1 MFLKQV
7 RGEILHSTDYIVEN
21 TEIDAKCHVHTR
33 LGSPLLCL
41 DQCDVVP
48 LQHDPPQLLL
58 SFPLGVN
65 FRGFIQ
71 N

>member
-7 RGEILHSTDYIVEN
+7 RGEILHFTDYIVEN
-21 TEIDAKCHVHTR
+21 TEINAQCHEHTG
-33 LGSPLLCL
+33 LGGPLLCL

-48 LQHDPPQLLL
+48 LQHDSPQLLL
-58 SFPLGVN
+58 GLPLSVN